1 MSLFDDADTILNEGI
16 FRIQYEDINR
26 FLSAHVPHH
35 VFTRLYGLE
44 TPSYYA
50 YEILDNGTYFFDG
63 CLYTDIKLIKDSK
76 GWGIAPLSDY
86 PLAIVKHNIDENWTL
101 PKNVRFVSPIQ
112 LHFMFPSNRVF
123 ITQGSNWVGAT
134 NYYDLNI
141 KSTR

>member
-1 MSLFDDADTILNEGI
+1 MSLFDDANTILNEGI
-16 FRIQYEDINR
+16 FRIQYEDIKR
-26 FLSAHVPHH
+26 FLSAHIPHH
-35 VFTRLYGLE
+35 IFTHLYGLE
-44 TPSYYA
+44 TSPFYGVSDSG
-50 YEILDNGTYFFDG
+50 IYFNQG
-63 CLYTDIKLIKDSK
+63 YLYTDIKLIKDSK

>member
-1 MSLFDDADTILNEGI
+1 MSLFDDANTILNEGI
-16 FRIQYEDINR
+16 FRIQYEDIKR
-26 FLSAHVPHH
+26 FLSAHIPHH
-35 VFTRLYGLE
+35 IFTHLYGLE
-44 TPSYYA
+44 TSPFYKVS
-50 YEILDNGTYFFDG
+50 DNGTYFSQG
-63 CLYTDIKLIKDSK
+63 MLYTDIKLIKDSK

-123 ITQGSNWVGAT
+123 ITQGSNWAGAT